1 MQFSNTKWPFRLDE
15 NAFFLKLWDGHRSAG
30 MFVLVAS
37 LRCLCFPRVLVLVL
51 EQPLLS
57 VKFFDGA
64 QTRVRIVDVKPH
76 FCKFNQDLIEIRLSA
91 VFG

>member
-1 MQFSNTKWPFRLDE
+1 MQN
-15 NAFFLKLWDGHRSAG
+15 
-30 MFVLVAS
+30 
-37 LRCLCFPRVLVLVL
+37 LCFPRVLVLVL

-57 VKFFDGA
+57 VKFFDSA

-76 FCKFNQDLIEIRLSA
+76 VCTFNQGLIETRLTA